1 MQPDSPKQQIQGWRR
16 IWQAASCSKS
26 GLLRIWRDE
35 VAFRQEVWVGVA
47 LLLPL
52 VIVELSA
59 LERLAL
65 IAVWMLV
72 LLVEILNTAIEA
84 TVDRIGSEWHDLS
97 AKAKD
102 LGSLAVLLSLILAAM
117 VWGVILIFPLFS

>member
-1 MQPDSPKQQIQGWRR
+1 MQSDSPKQQTQGWRR
-16 IWQAASCSKS
+16 FWQAAVNSKS
-26 GLLRIWRDE
+26 GLVRVWRDE
-35 VAFRQEVWVGVA
+35 AAFRLEVWAGMV
-47 LLLPL
+47 LIPPL

-65 IAVWMLV
+65 VAVWMLV
-72 LLVEILNTAIEA
+72 LLVEVLNSAIEA

-102 LGSLAVLLSLILAAM
+102 LGSLAVLLTMVLAVM
-117 VWGVILIFPLFS
+117 VWAVVLIFPLFR

>member
-84 TVDRIGSEWHDLS
+84 TVDRVGGEWHDLS

>member
-1 MQPDSPKQQIQGWRR
+1 MQSDSPKQQIQGWRR
-16 IWQAASCSKS
+16 IWQAASYSKS

-35 VAFRQEVWVGVA
+35 VAFRQEVWVGVV